1 MKEFIDWETLELP
14 NKAKVKLK
22 CPKCIDRR
30 TNKNDKSLQVN
41 IKEGYGKCHY
51 CEALTF
57 RPDETEPNEKEYIPP
72 VQTWRNYTTISDKLV
87 KWIEET
93 RKIKQFTLNELNV
106 TEEKHYQPALKKEV
120 NNIVF
125 NYFEGEKLV
134 NKKYRSGGKHFTQ
147 STNGKPIF
155 YNINSII
162 DCDSAYIVEGEFDV
176 LALHQIGT
184 KNVISVPNGANDNDA
199 YWKNSEKYL
208 HDIKKFY
215 IAVDNDPKGNDLAE
229 KMAQRLGRWRCE
241 RVNFNGKDAND
252 DLISG
257 VLERTIK
264 NTSSYPVTGTFTA
277 EDLRDGL
284 YDIYDNGIPKTLKF
298 KGILRPLNRCF
309 KMMLGHL
316 VTGTGIPSHGKSE
329 FTEWMVLNLLKEN
342 DLKAS
347 FFSPEHQPLDLHMS
361 RFVQKTIG
369 KPYFEF
375 EGRERLSK
383 DEIEAFIDWSRE
395 KLYLTSPEA
404 GSFATWDWIFD
415 KFKEQMFQFGVNIFI
430 IDAYNKVEHIGNRTE
445 RENITQ
451 VLSRLTQ
458 FAQQNN
464 VLIILIA
471 HPTKM
476 KMENGIYLNP
486 TLYDVSGSADFRNQ
500 THDGYSVY
508 RYFSNDVSDGYTV
521 FTNLKT
527 KYSFQ
532 GNIGDK
538 IEFDYHLTSGRYYP
552 RPMRYDVTSLLEDKE
567 PEIKVERQI
576 DMLDPFDEI
585 YNMKDEVE
593 F

>member
-1 MKEFIDWETLELP
+1 MKEFIEWESLELP

-57 RPDETEPNEKEYIPP
+57 RPEENEPNEKQYTPP
-72 VQTWRNYTTISDKLV
+72 IQTWRNYTTLSDKLV

-106 TEEKHYQPALKKEV
+106 TEEKHYQPAIKKEV

-147 STNGKPIF
+147 STNGKAIF
-155 YNINSII
+155 YNINSAI
-162 DCDSAYIVEGEFDV
+162 DSKHVYIVEGEFDV
-176 LALHQIGT
+176 LALHQIGI

-199 YWKNSEKYL
+199 YWLNSEKYL
-208 HDIKKFY
+208 NDVERFF
-215 IAVDNDPKGNDLAE
+215 IAVDNDQKGNDLAE
-229 KMAQRLGRWRCE
+229 KIAQRLGRWRCE
-241 RVNFNGKDAND
+241 RVNFKGKDAND

-257 VLERTIK
+257 VLEKTIK
-264 NTSSYPVTGTFTA
+264 NTSRYPVSGTFTA

-284 YDIYDNGIPKTLKF
+284 YDIYDSGIPKTLKF
-298 KGILRPLNRCF
+298 KGILSPLNRCF

-347 FFSPEHQPLDLHMS
+347 FFSPEHQPLNLHMS

-375 EGRERLSK
+375 EGHKRVSK
-383 DEIEAFIDWSRE
+383 EEIEVFIDWSKE

-404 GSFATWDWIFD
+404 GGFATWDWIFD
-415 KFKEQMFQFGVNIFI
+415 KFREQMFQFGVNIFV
-430 IDAYNKVEHIGNRTE
+430 IDAYNKVEHTGSKTE

-476 KMENGIYLNP
+476 QKENGIYSNP

-500 THDGYSVY
+500 THDGYSIY
-508 RYFSNDVSDGYTV
+508 RYFTNEFDGGYTV

-538 IEFDYHLTSGRYYP
+538 IEFVYHLPSGRYYP
-552 RPMRYDVTSLLEDKE
+552 KPMRHEVISLLEDKE
-567 PEIKVERQI
+567 PVKIEKPI
-576 DMLDPFDEI
+576 DMLDVFDEV
-585 YNMKDEVE
+585 YNMKDEVP